1 MSMLTAIRDTWAGF
15 KSLITGMRIT
25 AREAAKPIITVQYPH
40 ETLPMPARFR
50 GHIKLVL
57 DPETGR
63 PRCTA
68 CTLCAK
74 ACPSGCIELD
84 GIKREGDKKKSVSKY
99 ELDFT
104 KCSLCGSCVEVC
116 PSDAIDFSKDYNVVS
131 LSRDDFAEMDLYAKI
146 EAEAVAWA
154 KTHPRPAST
163 KAGTAA
169 VSLVVPPSGGSA
181 TEPAK
186 AGTTNTGTSS
196 QPKSPTALPAT
207 Q

>member
-1 MSMLTAIRDTWAGF
+1 MSLFTAIRETYTGF
-15 KSLITGMRIT
+15 KSLLTGMRIT
-25 AREAAKPIITVQYPH
+25 GREAMRPVITVQYPR

-84 GIKREGDKKKSVSKY
+84 GIKREGDKKKSVSRY

-116 PSDAIDFSKDYNVVS
+116 PSEAIDFSKDYNVVS
-131 LSRDDFAEMDLYAKI
+131 LSRDTFAQMDLYAKV
-146 EAEAVAWA
+146 EAEAADWARLHPPPAVAEA
-154 KTHPRPAST
+154 SADAST
-163 KAGTAA
+163 AA
-169 VSLVVPPSGGSA
+169 APAVANPAA
-181 TEPAK
+181 T
-186 AGTTNTGTSS
+186 GR
-196 QPKSPTALPAT
+196 AT
-207 Q
+207 P